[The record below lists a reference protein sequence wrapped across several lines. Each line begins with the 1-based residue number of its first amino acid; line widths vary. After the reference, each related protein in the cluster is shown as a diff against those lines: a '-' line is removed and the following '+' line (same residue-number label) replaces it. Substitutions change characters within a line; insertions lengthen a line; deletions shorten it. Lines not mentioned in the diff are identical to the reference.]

1 MSDTFT
7 ALFKQALYL
16 VVKYTPFLILFSGL
30 TIWFYLSHIGRIN
43 IFPEIL
49 SSYSSFIS
57 ILASLFFIGTAF
69 SITFILPSLVLILLH
84 LTLNQK
90 DNFKYIKKT
99 PVVSTFISCAFIA
112 ILLSISA
119 YNVSYKKD
127 VSFDITWITVT
138 SASLLYAIIN
148 IGINYTYIKRKS
160 LTKNTLC
167 FIGITMT
174 VTFFM
179 SISSLSISFPML
191 LILSKVSADNAIS
204 SFFLSVILLTFTF
217 FCFIP
222 ASIYYRQFD
231 NKLIKPEKNEVS
243 LMITSIP
250 LVVFFLVCMLIP
262 GLSVSIIHLSLNTLG
277 FSDSQ
282 THYYYINNKKYTSD
296 MFNKDDWNPVTQG
309 TFGKK
314 LYIKGVSLFSMSG
327 KKLICPEYTHKLQ
340 IETYKTDLYKQHF
353 ELDKDKMKQLK
364 AATQNCILFNNDD
377 IQQWDTLF
385 DDNGK
390 IKGTE

>member
-49 SSYSSFIS
+49 SSYSSFVS

-69 SITFILPSLVLILLH
+69 SITFILPSLFLILLH

-99 PVVSTFISCAFIA
+99 PIVSAIISCAFIVT
-112 ILLSISA
+112 LLSISA

-127 VSFDITWITVT
+127 VSFDITWIIVT
-138 SASLLYAIIN
+138 SASLLYTIIN
-148 IGINYTYIKRKS
+148 TSVNYTYIKRKS
-160 LTKNTLC
+160 LTKNTLRL
-167 FIGITMT
+167 IGMIITT
-174 VTFFM
+174 TAFM

-191 LILSKVSADNAIS
+191 LILNKVHTNDTVSILSLSA
-204 SFFLSVILLTFTF
+204 ILLAFTF

-231 NKLIKPEKNEVS
+231 NKLIKPEKNEIS
-243 LMITSIP
+243 LMFIAPP
-250 LVVFFLVCMLIP
+250 LVIFFLVCMLVP

-282 THYYYINNKKYTSD
+282 PHYYYINSKKYTSD
-296 MFNKDDWNPVTQG
+296 MFNKNDWKPVTLG
-309 TFGKK
+309 TFDKK
-314 LYIKGVSLFSMSG
+314 TYIKGISLLSMSG
-327 KKLICPEYTHKLQ
+327 KQLICPEYTRKLQ
-340 IETYKTDLYKQHF
+340 IGTYKTDLYKQHF

-364 AATQNCILFNNDD
+364 AATKNCILFNNDD

-390 IKGTE
+390 IKGSE

>member
-16 VVKYTPFLILFSGL
+16 VIKYTPFLILFSGL

-43 IFPEIL
+43 IFPEII

-57 ILASLFFIGTAF
+57 ILASLFFISTAF
-69 SITFILPSLVLILLH
+69 SIIFILPSLLLILLH
-84 LTLNQK
+84 LTLSQK
-90 DNFKYIKKT
+90 DNFKYIGKI
-99 PVVSTFISCAFIA
+99 PIVSTIISCAFIT
-112 ILLSISA
+112 ILLSTSA

-127 VSFDITWITVT
+127 VSFDITWITVI
-138 SASLLYAIIN
+138 SASLLYTIIN
-148 IGINYTYIKRKS
+148 TGVNYTYIKRKS
-160 LTKNTLC
+160 FTKNTWR
-167 FIGITMT
+167 FIGIIITIT
-174 VTFFM
+174 AFM

-191 LILSKVSADNAIS
+191 LILKNVSANDTVSILS
-204 SFFLSVILLTFTF
+204 LSVILLAFTF

-231 NKLIKPEKNEVS
+231 NKLIKPEKNEIS
-243 LMITSIP
+243 LMIITPP
-250 LVVFFLVCMLIP
+250 LVIFFSVCMLVP
-262 GLSVSIIHLSLNTLG
+262 GLSVSLIHLSLNTLG

-282 THYYYINNKKYTSD
+282 PHYYYINSRKYTSD
-296 MFNKDDWNPVTQG
+296 MFDKNDWNPVTQG
-309 TFGKK
+309 TFDKK

-327 KKLICPEYTHKLQ
+327 KKLICPENTLKLQ

-390 IKGTE
+390 LKGAE

>member
-90 DNFKYIKKT
+90 NNFKYIKKT
-99 PVVSTFISCAFIA
+99 PIVSTFISCSFIIISFA
-112 ILLSISA
+112 ISA
-119 YNVSYKKD
+119 YNVSYNKE
-127 VSFDITWITVT
+127 VSLDIACIIVII
-138 SASLLYAIIN
+138 ASLLYSFKN
-148 IGINYTYIKRKS
+148 TCMNYTKIKSKP
-160 LTKNTLC
+160 LTKNMLQ
-167 FIGITMT
+167 FIIITIT
-174 VTFFM
+174 ISFFI
-179 SISSLSISFPML
+179 SISSLSIAFPMYL
-191 LILSKVSADNAIS
+191 ISNDFNVNDEITLIL
-204 SFFLSVILLTFTF
+204 LLVILLLFSF

-222 ASIYYRQFD
+222 ASIYYRQLE
-231 NKLIKPEKNEVS
+231 NPLIKPKKNEIS
-243 LMITSIP
+243 LILATP
-250 LVVFFLVCMLIP
+250 FLVIIFLICTFSP
-262 GLSVSIIHLSLNTLG
+262 GLSVRIIHLSLSTLG

-282 THYYYINNKKYTSD
+282 PHYYYINSKKYTSD
-296 MFNKDDWNPVTQG
+296 MFDKNDWSPVTLG
-309 TFGKK
+309 TFDKK

-385 DDNGK
+385 DDTGK
-390 IKGTE
+390 LKGSE